1 MYICIKNFKHRAMKR
16 KDKVGGF
23 KTPIWKACG
32 TDGIRPVMEHA
43 FIKEGYVYVTNAY
56 VAIKQSLEK
65 VHGIKPDEVENLEGK
80 FLHRNLLKEL
90 DRASVVIFQKDCIE
104 AIGPAGRVRYEY
116 SYEPGKYPNV
126 DAVIPPE
133 GVSQSISDI
142 KINPS
147 LFKLMSDV
155 MVCDEVLGFNLT
167 FYGET
172 MAIILT
178 SGEFE
183 RSEQLGL
190 VMPIQK

>member
-1 MYICIKNFKHRAMKR
+1 MNR

-32 TDGIRPVMEHA
+32 TDDIRPVMQHA
-43 FIKEGYVYVTNAY
+43 FIKDGYVYVTNAY

-65 VHGIKPDEVENLEGK
+65 THKIKTDEIENLKGK
-80 FLHRNLLKEL
+80 FLHKNLLKEL
-90 DRASVVIFQKDCIE
+90 DRASVVIFKKDFIE
-104 AIGPAGRVRYEY
+104 AIGPAGRVRYDY

-126 DAVIPPE
+126 DAVIPPD
-133 GVSQSISDI
+133 GVSESISDI

-155 MVCDEVLGFNLT
+155 MVCDEVHGFNLT
-167 FYGET
+167 FYGKR

-178 SGEFE
+178 SGELE